1 MAVASIKVYQSR
13 FAALK
18 VDDDSDEEKKPTKSN
33 EKSSQQQQQQ
43 KKKLKKKKNNQNS
56 QTAELKNLAF
66 GKANPKVKKNQKTSS
81 VNVNEKQW
89 EDWKKNDEEFTTDI
103 YEKDLQQAL
112 LLSRLEFEQKKP
124 TKEKGNSSEVKTQ
137 AESKKKKKK
146 EKQVIPTNTEQ
157 PKNKVPNSNK
167 SGAKHEAS
175 LNNDG
180 ESNCLDNAK
189 AGYNRIRHNEKMQE
203 EYRKQYAVQSVLTA
217 KHEEEIKEKE
227 KEAKKLKDKVGTLE
241 AELKNVK
248 KRNGQL
254 AIILSQAELK
264 EKYDILEQVDNLTSV
279 KDELTDQVV
288 KLTQD
293 LEQEKSKVRSLKSE
307 LDKLKGSK
315 HNKGDSKHS

>member
-13 FAALK
+13 FAALR
-18 VDDDSDEEKKPTKSN
+18 VDDDSDEEKKPMKSN

-66 GKANPKVKKNQKTSS
+66 GKSTPKAKKNQKAGS

-89 EDWKKNDEEFTTDI
+89 EDWKKNDEE
-103 YEKDLQQAL
+103 
-112 LLSRLEFEQKKP
+112 
-124 TKEKGNSSEVKTQ
+124 KGNSSEGKTQ

-241 AELKNVK
+241 AELKTVK

>member
-89 EDWKKNDEEFTTDI
+89 EDWKKNDE
-103 YEKDLQQAL
+103 
-112 LLSRLEFEQKKP
+112 
-124 TKEKGNSSEVKTQ
+124 EKGNSSEVKTQ